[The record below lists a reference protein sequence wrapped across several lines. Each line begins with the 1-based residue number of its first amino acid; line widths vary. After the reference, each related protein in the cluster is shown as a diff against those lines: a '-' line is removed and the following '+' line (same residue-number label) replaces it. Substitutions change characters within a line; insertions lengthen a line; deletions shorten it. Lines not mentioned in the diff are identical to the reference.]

1 LPEGEEGSE
10 RIERERETLD
20 RERERERER
29 KQETAGNV
37 HLLMDVAAASSSVG
51 LG

>member
-1 LPEGEEGSE
+1 MKGREKRWTE
-10 RIERERETLD
+10 RD